1 MAEPIDTLKRIHLFE
16 GLTENE
22 LALVAMKLRR
32 ESFAPG
38 TAIIQQGASGARMF
52 ILLEG
57 RARVLRKLG
66 DTQVLIT
73 ELEHP
78 QTFGEMGIIDGEP
91 ASATVEALGN
101 LTALAL
107 SMDDFLELLA
117 SSTQLEAKL
126 WRNLARELTRR
137 IRSTTNQVQD
147 YFAINQ
153 SLCENDR
160 FREFYKLYGP

>member
-16 GLTENE
+16 GLSESE
-22 LALVAMKLRR
+22 LALVAAKLRR

-52 ILLEG
+52 ILLDG
-57 RARVLRKLG
+57 RAKVLRRLG

-78 QTFGEMGIIDGEP
+78 QTFGEMGIIDGEL
-91 ASATVEALGN
+91 ASATVEAEGG
-101 LTALAL
+101 LTTLSLAK
-107 SMDDFLELLA
+107 DDFESLLA
-117 SSTQLEAKL
+117 SSPLLESKL
-126 WRNLARELTRR
+126 WKNLARELTRR

-153 SLCENDR
+153 SLCENDK